1 MKAWNI
7 FFIFLV
13 SLVLSVEVSSTTRY
27 RHFEDYLSNLEVEDQ
42 ENQLELG
49 IPQTTTTDQP
59 PSPKGTK
66 KDKEVNC
73 CMLGQLAG
81 DKGFH
86 CFVNFYIARLWRRNY
101 NRAHN
106 RKMAFH
112 GSGRIPNY
120 GQKTMRTFQQCVAGF
135 GVIFHKC
142 CHLATIEKRIVR
154 YNSNHLRRN
163 VHLHRY
169 SENRLNRKAD
179 YTT

>member
-1 MKAWNI
+1 MKVWNT
-7 FFIFLV
+7 FFIFLIA
-13 SLVLSVEVSSTTRY
+13 LVLPVKIGSNAQY
-27 RHFEDYLSNLEVEDQ
+27 HYFES
-42 ENQLELG
+42 
-49 IPQTTTTDQP
+49 
-59 PSPKGTK
+59 TK
-66 KDKEVNC
+66 KDKEVTC

-86 CFVNFYIARLWRRNY
+86 CFVNFYIGRLWRRNY

-120 GQKTMRTFQQCVAGF
+120 GQKTMRTFGQCVAGF

-154 YNSNHLRRN
+154 YNSNHYRRN
-163 VHLHRY
+163 VHQ
-169 SENRLNRKAD
+169 
-179 YTT
+179 